1 MALLSQTMR
10 NAAFTGSTDSV
21 FTRVAGRQGARWA
34 EQTVGA
40 ACPATR
46 SQRGGTPSARPARVS
61 ADRATTLR
69 DLQDLRERD
78 VITDGELE
86 RLRAR
91 LQL

>member
-1 MALLSQTMR
+1 MR
-10 NAAFTGSTDSV
+10 HAAFTGSTDSV

-40 ACPATR
+40 AYPA
-46 SQRGGTPSARPARVS
+46 ARPHEARTPPSTPRAPAS
-61 ADRATTLR
+61 ADPACTLR
-69 DLQDLRERD
+69 DLLDLRERG
-78 VITDGELE
+78 VITDAELQ